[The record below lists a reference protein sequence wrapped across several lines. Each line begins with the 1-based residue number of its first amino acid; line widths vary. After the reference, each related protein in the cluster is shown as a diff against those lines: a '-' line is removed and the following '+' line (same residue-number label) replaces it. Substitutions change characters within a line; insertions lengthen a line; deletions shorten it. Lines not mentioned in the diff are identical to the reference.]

1 MNCKV
6 EDLLR
11 AAKEVLQDCPDLLQY
26 GDLFT
31 EDHVDNPVVMAAKL
45 SLFTGYSF
53 EKLINFFNPNLKNNR
68 DLNTYRV
75 CVTLMRDLKS
85 TLSKV
90 EIDWIYDVTKRNLSF
105 YDKIKDYD
113 SNVSNK
119 GYTFL
124 IFDFFLIEDII
135 THKDDMI
142 DLIKLRGLLCSE
154 IFNEHKNLLTEYCGA
169 TWRYHLEYIGDSI
182 PKSSLYNLFLFSAY
196 FSDKDIEEFR
206 RAVVFDLLMEKYGK
220 EVSNQRAS
228 DIFYGRK

>member
-1 MNCKV
+1 MNTRV
-6 EDLLR
+6 EDFLR
-11 AAKEVLQDCPDLLQY
+11 AAKEVLQDCPNLLQY

-31 EDHVDNPVVMAAKL
+31 EDDVNNPIVMATKL
-45 SLFTGYSF
+45 SLFTDYSF
-53 EKLINFFNPNLKNNR
+53 EKLINFFNPNLKNSR

-75 CVTLMRDLKS
+75 CAMLARDLKS
-85 TLSKV
+85 ALSRE

-113 SNVSNK
+113 SNVFCK
-119 GYTFL
+119 THTFL
-124 IFDFFLIEDII
+124 IFDLFLIEDII

-154 IFNEHKNLLTEYCGA
+154 IF
-169 TWRYHLEYIGDSI
+169 YHLAYIGDSI
-182 PKSSLYNLFLFSAY
+182 PKSSLNNLFLLSAY

-206 RAVVFDLLMEKYGK
+206 RAVIFDLLMEKYRK